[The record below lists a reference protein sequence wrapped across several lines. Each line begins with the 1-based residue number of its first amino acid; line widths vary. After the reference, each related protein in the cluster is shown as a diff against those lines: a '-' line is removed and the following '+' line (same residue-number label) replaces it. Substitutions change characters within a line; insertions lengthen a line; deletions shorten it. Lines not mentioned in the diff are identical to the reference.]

1 MTLEKLLAPRA
12 LNRSQGRCR
21 VSEHGLVLCILDHG
35 APLWLQPPQQS
46 WAGWH
51 LLQPQPCR
59 AEQRRP
65 FHHLHVPLH
74 GSCKRRFINHL
85 LIPITKVTPQLL
97 CKVRATPLQ
106 LSCHLPA
113 YTWFLN
119 NATVGV
125 LTLKSVKKKNQ
136 STTLQLVLHLQSCI
150 YRINQPW
157 MV

>member
-1 MTLEKLLAPRA
+1 MQ
-12 LNRSQGRCR
+12 SQGAG
-21 VSEHGLVLCILDHG
+21 HGTVRTGTWSTALAATTTEVV
-35 APLWLQPPQQS
+35 
-46 WAGWH
+46 GWRASH
-51 LLQPQPCR
+51 CR

-106 LSCHLPA
+106 LSCHLRA

-125 LTLKSVKKKNQ
+125 PTLNSVKKKPKHNFTV
-136 STTLQLVLHLQSCI
+136 SPSSAKLHLQ
-150 YRINQPW
+150 NQPTLDG
-157 MV
+157 VVFGEKICI